1 MLVVIATL
9 TGKSD
14 KREELTA
21 VLGEAAAGTR
31 TEDGCLMYS
40 MTRDLEDPDRYLSV
54 ELWQDQAAL
63 DAHFVGP
70 NIAKLFAAAGDLFAG
85 GADIKTYET
94 DGPKA

>member
-1 MLVVIATL
+1 VLVVVATL

-31 TEDGCLMYS
+31 SEPGCSMYA
-40 MTRDLEDPDRYLSV
+40 MTRDLEDPDRYVSV
-54 ELWQDQAAL
+54 EVWEDQAAL

-70 NIAKLFAAAGDLFAG
+70 NIAKLFAAAGELFDG
-85 GADIKTYET
+85 GADIKVYET
-94 DGPKA
+94 NGPKA

>member
-1 MLVVIATL
+1 VLVVIATL

-14 KREELTA
+14 KRDELTE
-21 VLGEAAAGTR
+21 VLGTAAAGTR
-31 TEDGCLMYS
+31 TEAGCLAYS
-40 MTRDLEDPDRYLSV
+40 MTRDLEDPDRYVSV
-54 ELWQDQAAL
+54 EVWQDQASL

-70 NIAKLFAAAGDLFAG
+70 NIAKLFAAAGELFAG